1 MGLLLMDTTVE
12 LDTTC
17 SINDGF
23 DMATA
28 MPLPS
33 QNQDSASTST
43 PSTILQ
49 RIAGGD
55 TSAIDECVETYGG
68 LVWSLAKRY
77 CNNPDD
83 AEDATQD
90 IFLELWQKAERF
102 DASRGSESTFIATL
116 ARRRLIDFFR
126 RRSSVPDSEPSFDL
140 QSLVGDS
147 TGNPLETQEDA
158 ARAMGCFE
166 KLSEKHRSVLG
177 FSIME
182 GVSHSGIA
190 EKLSLPLG
198 TVKSFARRGLLQLR
212 QCMKRNSSL
221 PETGGAS

>member
-1 MGLLLMDTTVE
+1 MDTTVE

-17 SINDGF
+17 SVNDGF
-23 DMATA
+23 AMATA
-28 MPLPS
+28 MPLPTEK
-33 QNQDSASTST
+33 QDSSATNAPAS
-43 PSTILQ
+43 ILQ
-49 RIAGGD
+49 RIADGD
-55 TSAIDECVETYGG
+55 ANAIDECVETYGG

-90 IFLELWQKAERF
+90 IFLELWQKAERY

-126 RRSSVPDSEPSFDL
+126 RRSSVPDSESSFDI
-140 QSLVGDS
+140 QSLVGDFS
-147 TGNPLETQEDA
+147 DNLLETQEDA
-158 ARAMGCFE
+158 ARAMGCF
-166 KLSEKHRSVLG
+166 KNLSEKHRSVLG

-198 TVKSFARRGLLQLR
+198 TVKSFARRGLMQLR